1 MNNRLL
7 LLLLLSFF
15 VTTSLTRAGAN
26 VESRKLLWGNNITT
40 EEGQPL
46 GRFELYEGEEPA
58 NAVDAFVRSISSDI
72 DLGNEITFRNNL
84 LDVVCESDSITCSTK
99 VPVVYRK
106 IVNDENGTNLG
117 AIEIY
122 ENEEVVDAV
131 VRFLRQSQVS
141 ADEIALKNYMF
152 EQACG
157 QARVLCTRNVAVV
170 YNRTINDIDGSSIG
184 RLVIYENEEP
194 ADKVF
199 KWCNENNA
207 SQYFD
212 CECVSYDCSSTL
224 ISHQTLITSFFL
236 FLLNIY
242 CSHCKLSL

>member
-7 LLLLLSFF
+7 LRLSLSFI
-15 VTTSLTRAGAN
+15 TTLFTRAGAN
-26 VESRKLLWGNNITT
+26 VESRKLLWGNNITI
-40 EEGQPL
+40 EEGQLL

-58 NAVDAFVRSISSDI
+58 NAVDAFVQSISNDI
-72 DLGNEITFRNNL
+72 DLGNEIAFRNNL
-84 LDVVCESDSITCSTK
+84 LDVVCKSDSIACFTR

-117 AIEIY
+117 AIGIF
-122 ENEEVVDAV
+122 ENEEVIDAV

-141 ADEIALKNYMF
+141 VDEIALKNYMF

-157 QARVLCTRNVAVV
+157 HARVLCTRNVAVV
-170 YNRTINDIDGSSIG
+170 YNRTINDIDGSSFG
-184 RLVIYENEEP
+184 GLVIYENEEP

-199 KWCNENNA
+199 KWCKENNV
-207 SQYFD
+207 SDYFD
-212 CECVSYDCSSTL
+212 CEYVWYDCSSTL
-224 ISHQTLITSFFL
+224 ISNHTDLFPLFFFL
-236 FLLNIY
+236 MNVY